1 MKKEE
6 TVMSTRMSG
15 SEDNKRTGSMPT
27 AKIHNGFS
35 ADQIHEMIRLRAY
48 HFYEE
53 RGSEDGHDVE
63 DWVRAE
69 AEVHSTLSSEGLKAA

>member
-1 MKKEE
+1 MKEE

-15 SEDNKRTGSMPT
+15 SEDNKHTGSMPA

-35 ADQIHEMIRLRAY
+35 ADQIQEMIRLRAY
-48 HFYEE
+48 RFYEE
-53 RGSEDGHDVE
+53 RGNEDGHDVE

-69 AEVHSTLSSEGLKAA
+69 AEVHSALRT